1 MSSASPISGSV
12 FFIGAHKIALEE
24 TVSFLVKFY
33 FIVRVFF
40 LYVCL
45 CSTCIPRTHRGQEKA
60 LDALDL
66 ELQTDVSYS
75 VGAGD

>member
-1 MSSASPISGSV
+1 MSSAPPVRGSV
-12 FFIGAHKIALEE
+12 FFTGAHKIALEE
-24 TVSFLVKFY
+24 TLSFLVKFY

-45 CSTCIPRTHRGQEKA
+45 CSTCILRTHRGQERA

-66 ELQTDVSYS
+66 ELQTVVSCN